1 METRD
6 AAAWFR
12 AWGHAALFGFACAA
26 AALSPSSYTQRTRT
40 VALKQIYFTAWQ
52 VIVGYLVFA
61 AVLSLI
67 IVRITV
73 VATFEFGLAQYA
85 VELVLRALVLEL
97 LPLLTALF
105 VALRSGAAIS
115 TEIALM
121 RVSGELDAKHAA
133 DAGPLQ
139 HEFVP
144 RVIAAGVS
152 VLSLTVLGCALAVFL
167 SYFAMYGLSPWGFD
181 DYARVVAHVFNPLVL
196 AGFTLKCVT
205 FGFVVAVIPIAA
217 GVSATRRM
225 KSAPVAV
232 MGAMVR
238 LFFALGLIEIV
249 ALATKYA

>member
-1 METRD
+1 
-6 AAAWFR
+6 
-12 AWGHAALFGFACAA
+12 
-26 AALSPSSYTQRTRT
+26 
-40 VALKQIYFTAWQ
+40 
-52 VIVGYLVFA
+52 
-61 AVLSLI
+61 
-67 IVRITV
+67 
-73 VATFEFGLAQYA
+73 
-85 VELVLRALVLEL
+85 
-97 LPLLTALF
+97 
-105 VALRSGAAIS
+105 
-115 TEIALM
+115 
-121 RVSGELDAKHAA
+121 VSGELDAEHAA